1 MPSKDQVLQSNGR
14 DYFSNNKTE
23 KTLYFLTEPKEIE
36 IRSLGCIT
44 QVCRLK
50 SQQQKEVVQVIEV
63 SPVKEERE
71 RERKSLLLK
80 KKKPQRP
87 FTTGKD

>member
-1 MPSKDQVLQSNGR
+1 M
-14 DYFSNNKTE
+14 
-23 KTLYFLTEPKEIE
+23 TEPKEIE

-71 RERKSLLLK
+71 REREKEEVTPTEEDEEEEASTSVHN
-80 KKKPQRP
+80 R
-87 FTTGKD
+87 